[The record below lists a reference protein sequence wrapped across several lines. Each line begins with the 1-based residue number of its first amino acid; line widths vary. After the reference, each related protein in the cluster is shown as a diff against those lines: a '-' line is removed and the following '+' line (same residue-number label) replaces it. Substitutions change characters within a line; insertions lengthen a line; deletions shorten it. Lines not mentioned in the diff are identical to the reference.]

1 MNVLEVVKN
10 HVDAQNL
17 ETRSVKRI
25 AIRNVIKIETRTVVN
40 ELSVIVKETEIATKN
55 AIVNV
60 IKKGMRRR

>member
-10 HVDAQNL
+10 HVGAQNL

-40 ELSVIVKETEIATKN
+40 ELNVIVKETETATKN

-60 IKKGMRRR
+60 IRKGMKKR